1 MKESASKSS
10 PGLNISSITRVDDAN
25 SDTASITSDPPN
37 NSPNQAPVQ
46 ERVVVGMGVRE
57 KTIGVMPSNDSPQV
71 TEGSRGSGERV
82 ITLTEKKEKPQS
94 PSSEEVILLNKPK
107 DDPEAKAQ
115 WQAPQWASNHTS
127 QTPEEPEEDE
137 EIIELTEE
145 VFEGEDV
152 EAEEAESDDF
162 PDIEIDVRPPQIDE
176 AILDKIG
183 LYEQMCDAAEKA
195 ANNKKGQ
202 EFRAARARKLRASLT
217 NLLED
222 QSMDPEAREQEAIEI
237 FDRIREI
244 LTEDEVVLAEKI
256 EDLYDL

>member
-137 EIIELTEE
+137 EILDLTGMEVADEDSEE
-145 VFEGEDV
+145 GK
-152 EAEEAESDDF
+152 SDDF
-162 PDIEIDVRPPQIDE
+162 PDIEIDVQPPQIDE
-176 AILDKIG
+176 AILGKIG

-222 QSMDPEAREQEAIEI
+222 QSMDPEAKEQEIIEI
-237 FDRIREI
+237 LDRIREI